1 MRIKTKYHNE
11 IEVNEEDIIHFEKG
25 IPGFSEEKEFII
37 LPLSQDQTFSV
48 MQSILTEYLAF
59 LVVSPFHFFPE
70 YDFQLEDL
78 VVEELGL
85 QSEKEVQLYT
95 ILTANDPFENTTA
108 NLQAPVIINTTNQKA
123 KQVILNDRQYKT
135 KHPIFQKG

>member
-11 IEVNEEDIIHFEKG
+11 MEINKDEILHFEKG
-25 IPGFSEEKEFII
+25 IPGFLEEKEFII
-37 LPLSQDQTFSV
+37 LPLSEDQTFSV
-48 MQSILTEYLAF
+48 MQSISTEYLAF
-59 LVVSPFHFFPE
+59 LIASPFHFFPD

-78 VVEELGL
+78 AVEELSL
-85 QSEKEVQLYT
+85 KSEKEVQVFS
-95 ILTANDPFENTTA
+95 ILTAEDPFENTTA

-123 KQVILNDRQYKT
+123 KQVILNDGQYKI